1 MSQTQL
7 FALQGLSCMN
17 CAKKVKN
24 ALEARPDVEKP
35 SSIRRA
41 MPGDRQRQRY

>member
-17 CAKKVKN
+17 CAKKVKT
-24 ALEARPDVEKP
+24 ALEARPDVEVALLNNP
-35 SSIRRA
+35 
-41 MPGDRQRQRY
+41 RYAKVTG